1 MEIKNLPHDEC
12 RVTSNFG
19 PRNLLG
25 LTYHNGI
32 DIGAKIPGKEG
43 DNIYAVADGIVR
55 VSKPN
60 LTATGY
66 GYYVVIEHSDFCTLY
81 AHLQRLEVS
90 VGQKIKS
97 GQVIGHM
104 GNTGGSTAAHLHF
117 EIRNCLYGDPFWTK
131 SGDRYTKC
139 IDPLPIIE
147 KFKEGQG
154 KMKDIEG
161 RWSEKEIKEAVEDGV
176 FAGYP
181 DSTFKPEQPLT
192 REQAAVLWCRIKRL
206 INA

>member
-81 AHLQRLEVS
+81 AHLQKLEVS
-90 VGQKIKS
+90 VGQKIKA

-161 RWSEKEIKEAVEDGV
+161 RWSEKDVKEAVSDGV

-181 DSTFKPEQPLT
+181 DGTFKPEEPLT
-192 REQAAVLWCRIKRL
+192 REQAAVLWCRIKKL